1 MKTLIHNLV
10 LASILL
16 AAAASPSRGAE
27 AVSQSHLAKIWQDIE
42 KSEYNIRWIE
52 DQHSYKSANRAH
64 NLRATYAAD
73 GFTLEPRVY
82 DEQLEKPEITI
93 RLASVKKGPGQG
105 HDLTLHKWQTSEG
118 TAQMDA
124 EEVSIAYINDT
135 SGLRQNFYVK
145 SPPLGHGNLNLT
157 LHIEGQGLTPEL
169 DQSEKAINFVD
180 VEKNAVLTYSD
191 LNVWDS
197 LQRKIPARMVQ
208 NGPDSF
214 SIIVEDANAVYP
226 IVVDPLTSVGTGWGE
241 HDSYSGSC
249 KFGSVVLG
257 EQTAHSAAL
266 IVGAPSFDTASY
278 ADAGKVFGY
287 TGTGIPSSANWTKEG
302 DQAGCKFG
310 WSLAFVN
317 FDGNGRG
324 LAVGAPYY
332 DSGGITDIGKVYVFT
347 SDGSGS
353 FNTSAFWSVT
363 PALSGSM
370 HFGWSLA
377 GRTPDGGDLNIDEDD
392 YGDLAVGAPE
402 YSYTYTGNGAV
413 FIYKGAL
420 SSPSTSY
427 AWSSFGNANSAQLG
441 YSMAATDIDNDAD
454 IDLIV
459 GAPGT
464 VNYGGGSVATGG
476 VYYYIQGA
484 TSLSTSTHVVYG
496 QNSGDKFGFS
506 VAAIGDQDQDG
517 YNDVL
522 VGAPLYSNGQSQE
535 GKAYLYPGSSSGLVS
550 SSSWSAESNE
560 AGAQMGYSVGGGDMN
575 GDGAADLIIG
585 LPYKDTSIVS
595 LTDNGQAWVY
605 ITDIGNSNTPTLDSI
620 ILGLANGD
628 HCGWSVTFGREAENQ
643 NGIAVGTPD
652 STGTNIEG
660 TVAVWIYVEN

>member
-287 TGTGIPSSANWTKEG
+287 TGTGIPSSANWTKVGNEIRKQCG
-302 DQAGCKFG
+302 GLRATTRSPRRPDVQRPTRPVADAYPLPLARAGGELC
-310 WSLAFVN
+310 V
-317 FDGNGRG
+317 
-324 LAVGAPYY
+324 
-332 DSGGITDIGKVYVFT
+332 
-347 SDGSGS
+347 
-353 FNTSAFWSVT
+353 
-363 PALSGSM
+363 PA
-370 HFGWSLA
+370 H
-377 GRTPDGGDLNIDEDD
+377 R
-392 YGDLAVGAPE
+392 
-402 YSYTYTGNGAV
+402 
-413 FIYKGAL
+413 
-420 SSPSTSY
+420 
-427 AWSSFGNANSAQLG
+427 
-441 YSMAATDIDNDAD
+441 
-454 IDLIV
+454 
-459 GAPGT
+459 
-464 VNYGGGSVATGG
+464 
-476 VYYYIQGA
+476 
-484 TSLSTSTHVVYG
+484 
-496 QNSGDKFGFS
+496 
-506 VAAIGDQDQDG
+506 
-517 YNDVL
+517 
-522 VGAPLYSNGQSQE
+522 
-535 GKAYLYPGSSSGLVS
+535 
-550 SSSWSAESNE
+550 
-560 AGAQMGYSVGGGDMN
+560 
-575 GDGAADLIIG
+575 
-585 LPYKDTSIVS
+585 
-595 LTDNGQAWVY
+595 
-605 ITDIGNSNTPTLDSI
+605 
-620 ILGLANGD
+620 
-628 HCGWSVTFGREAENQ
+628 GREATHET
-643 NGIAVGTPD
+643 ALGTGGSAGSRLIRSRVAPAALVPCSPEKPD
-652 STGTNIEG
+652 KYSPMLPGRLVPWLPIKEVRQSNP
-660 TVAVWIYVEN
+660 